1 MLCELV
7 SVLFRINPKT
17 VRHFLLVDRSKAFP
31 GAPKKMTART
41 YRKKR
46 YVGIVVDDQS
56 LQVGKSL
63 EKCRHVRSIYQHFC
77 EGKDWCD
84 TEYVELYERRYKRL
98 QSKRKLGSTFED
110 FCQQKLYK
118 YDSIFEDIREH
129 GFKQSSSLEQNIEIA
144 LGPGGQPLLIDG
156 RHRLIFAKIL
166 GLASIPVVANLISEQ
181 LVRSFA
187 TNFAFLSHQLDTQI
201 IKNRLNL
208 LTPAE
213 GGFRNKGILALPDS
227 TCQDFRLHG

>member
-1 MLCELV
+1 MALTQARIKYQWWQKDVSLGVSWYVRLCLGSHFHSDEKDFSIIWLDLFAQCRNNCTLNSGLRLFWMFSAIFEWQFVWWTVESGRFFLASSSLWHDKLTVLYELV
-7 SVLFRINPKT
+7 SVLFRINPET

-98 QSKRKLGSTFED
+98 QLKRKLGSTFED
-110 FCQQKLYK
+110 FCQQK
-118 YDSIFEDIREH
+118 IFY
-129 GFKQSSSLEQNIEIA
+129 
-144 LGPGGQPLLIDG
+144 
-156 RHRLIFAKIL
+156 IL
-166 GLASIPVVANLISEQ
+166 S
-181 LVRSFA
+181 
-187 TNFAFLSHQLDTQI
+187 
-201 IKNRLNL
+201 
-208 LTPAE
+208 
-213 GGFRNKGILALPDS
+213 
-227 TCQDFRLHG
+227 